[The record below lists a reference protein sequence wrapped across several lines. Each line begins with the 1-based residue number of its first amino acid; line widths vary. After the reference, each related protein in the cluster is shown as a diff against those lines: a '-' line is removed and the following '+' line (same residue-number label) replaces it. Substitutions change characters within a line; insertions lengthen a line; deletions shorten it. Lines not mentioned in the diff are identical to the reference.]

1 MHIRY
6 PIQIVT
12 NGLDQALLAV
22 QKGIAVTLLGGPVK
36 RVTHAIAGI
45 TAYQQLVKLNFDFAF
60 IGMNGLSAVKGLT
73 TTNIEEASLKE
84 CAMRQSQHI
93 RILMDESKVGQ
104 IFEHKVDVPSQA
116 TILLNANTED
126 IHPEEIKQLKAIFD
140 LQLVKGT

>member
-1 MHIRY
+1 M
-6 PIQIVT
+6 
-12 NGLDQALLAV
+12 
-22 QKGIAVTLLGGPVK
+22 GGPVK